1 MEVVQLTDFQC
12 PFFLI
17 SMWPHL
23 TTLIMDGGNTSI
35 HHASMKNKWWW
46 VWAEKWV
53 VRERIG
59 KFEFKEETD
68 TRHDV
73 HYVPNMLVV
82 LYFGQFP
89 RLAKLKEQGRSVFV
103 VKATHF
109 P

>member
-59 KFEFKEETD
+59 KFEFKEETM
-68 TRHDV
+68 T
-73 HYVPNMLVV
+73 PGMMCIM
-82 LYFGQFP
+82 
-89 RLAKLKEQGRSVFV
+89 
-103 VKATHF
+103 
-109 P
+109 